1 MRKCKMLRPAVA
13 VLLYLILSTPVADAV
28 VLEKAYVTH
37 PALTSDGR
45 STVSVYDVTGQRYSS
60 TFSVVPGAGFARVTP
75 DGTNIWFF
83 SMTEGSAEV
92 YEVSSDELIG
102 FVKLDGPAADAVF
115 SRDGSIC
122 YVAHRSLTGVG
133 GVSFIDVETL
143 TKAASVEIG
152 DNPASLALTKDGARL
167 YVANTSEN
175 SVSIIDTKQAKV
187 VRSIFAGIE
196 PVSLALA
203 FDDNLL
209 FVANRGVDRGASGGS
224 NVTVIST
231 ESERIVRVLES
242 SAGACFVGVTSAGD
256 RLSILHFSGGATDSV
271 WIYAIS
277 MDGSNLVA
285 KLVGRADTG
294 PDVLSGTIDPSGNQL
309 VVVSQD
315 GGSISMIDIYEP
327 GSVSIFSGDDD
338 RKSQSVTFASID
350 LDAEIAKCDAIIESE
365 SSDADIQRAHFK
377 KAYLQATMGD
387 VNSVVETYSKIV
399 DDYAG
404 TPAEAK
410 ALFKLGD
417 LCYDSRLLA
426 NAADYY
432 NRGLAAYANLLVSD
446 PDAITYKPE
455 GLLDAADRLVE
466 LSDKIDAEY
475 FVTLYRLYSAVPVT
489 LPELPKLFFTFG
501 VALQKQGNSK
511 FAKKCFTETEDGIIE
526 LLDESMLQEMRA
538 RLALVRS
545 DNRAVLKARKIKSTV
560 TLDGRMDE
568 WSKAMELEIDTRAQV
583 VVNPQRWMDESDI
596 SGTFSVCYDQFNIY
610 IAGRVLDDKIYRA
623 DMSAADYVGIY
634 LDVRDGSGKYETR
647 EKTIDDGVVAVKVYP
662 PTERNGS
669 FKMSTDSQVQPLV
682 GGALVEGGYNF
693 ELKIPIAYLQGFV
706 PEKNRRIGFGIE
718 MFDLDSGNESDPP
731 KVAGWMMPTKNAYGK
746 RLPEMFGILS
756 F

>member
-1 MRKCKMLRPAVA
+1 
-13 VLLYLILSTPVADAV
+13 
-28 VLEKAYVTH
+28 
-37 PALTSDGR
+37 
-45 STVSVYDVTGQRYSS
+45 
-60 TFSVVPGAGFARVTP
+60 VVPGVGFARVTP

-83 SMTEGSAEV
+83 SATGGSAEV
-92 YEVSSDELIG
+92 YDVSSDELIG
-102 FVKLDGPAADAVF
+102 SVKLNGPAADAVF
-115 SRDGSIC
+115 SPDGSIC
-122 YVAHRSLTGVG
+122 YVAYGSSTGIG
-133 GVSFIDVETL
+133 GVLFIDVETL

-152 DNPASLALTKDGARL
+152 ENPASLALTKDGTRL
-167 YVANTSEN
+167 WVANTGEN
-175 SVSIIDTKQAKV
+175 SVSIIDTKRAEV
-187 VRSIFAGIE
+187 VRSIFAGVE

-203 FDDNLL
+203 FDDDLL

-242 SAGACFVGVTSAGD
+242 SAGACFVSATRAGD
-256 RLSILHFSGGATDSV
+256 RLAVLHSGGGATDSL

-285 KLVGRADTG
+285 ELVGGADTG
-294 PDVLSGTIDPSGNQL
+294 PNVLSGTIDPSGKL
-309 VVVSQD
+309 LTVVSQ
-315 GGSISMIDIYEP
+315 GGGLISMIDIYEP
-327 GSVSIFSGDDD
+327 GSISVFSEDDD
-338 RKSQSVTFASID
+338 RRSQSVTFASID
-350 LDAEIAKCDAIIESE
+350 LDAEIARCDAIIESE
-365 SSDADIQRAHFK
+365 SSHADVQRAHFK
-377 KAYLQATMGD
+377 KAYLQASMGD

-404 TPAEAK
+404 TSSEAK

-432 NRGLAAYANLLVSD
+432 NRGLAAYANLLSSD
-446 PDAITYKPE
+446 QDAITYKPE

-466 LSDKIDAEY
+466 LSDKIDADY
-475 FVTLYRLYSAVPVT
+475 FVTLYRLYSAVPVM

-501 VALQKQGNSK
+501 IALQKQGNSK

-538 RLALVRS
+538 RLALVRG
-545 DNRAVLKARKIKSTV
+545 DNRAVLKARNIKSTI
-560 TLDGRMDE
+560 TLDGRMNE
-568 WSKAMELEIDTRAQV
+568 WSKAEVLEIDTRAQV
-583 VVNPQRWMDESDI
+583 IVNPQRWMDESDI

-610 IAGRVLDDKIYRA
+610 VAGRVLDDKIYRA

-647 EKTIDDGVVAVKVYP
+647 HKTIDDGVVVVRVYP
-662 PTERNGS
+662 PVDENSPFEVSTNG
-669 FKMSTDSQVQPLV
+669 QVQPLV
-682 GGALVEGGYNF
+682 GGAIVEGGYNF

-706 PEKNRRIGFGIE
+706 PEKKRRIGFGIE
-718 MFDLDSGNESDPP
+718 LFDIDSGSESDPP
-731 KVAGWMMPTKNAYGK
+731 KVTGWMMPTQSAYGK